1 MNNHFYQHG
10 PACSSLPFLPFSL
23 FRRHNMS
30 TAAAKAKKKRQWLTP
45 TQAVAVA
52 AAFEAW
58 GGEWRQPGDKNG
70 EIDALAAALS
80 LPPRTIK
87 KRFTYLHHKIKRE
100 NAAKENQN
108 ENEKKEEKKREW
120 LTPRQTQEIAAA
132 FQAWGGVWEEREE
145 EVAQLATSLGLEK
158 RKVKKRC
165 AYLRSKEKGKE
176 GGRDEEEKEDG
187 MSLPHPPLL
196 PPLLPPPPPP
206 PAFVAPYPLMEV
218 GLQVAKEDEVED
230 VHLYI

>member
-1 MNNHFYQHG
+1 
-10 PACSSLPFLPFSL
+10 
-23 FRRHNMS
+23 MS
-30 TAAAKAKKKRQWLTP
+30 TGAAKAKKKRQWLTP
-45 TQAVAVA
+45 AQAAAVA

-70 EIDALAAALS
+70 KEIDALAAALS

-87 KRFTYLHHKIKRE
+87 KRFTYLHHKKEKE
-100 NAAKENQN
+100 NSAKEN
-108 ENEKKEEKKREW
+108 ENDKKEEKKREW
-120 LTPRQTQEIAAA
+120 LTPGQAQEIEAA
-132 FQAWGGVWEEREE
+132 FQAWGGVWEGREE

-165 AYLRSKEKGKE
+165 AYLRSKGKGKE
-176 GGRDEEEKEDG
+176 DEGGEERKEGG
-187 MSLPHPPLL
+187 MPLPCPPLL

-206 PAFVAPYPLMEV
+206 PPFVAPYPLLEV
-218 GLQVAKEDEVED
+218 GLQAAGENEVKN

>member
-1 MNNHFYQHG
+1 
-10 PACSSLPFLPFSL
+10 
-23 FRRHNMS
+23 MS
-30 TAAAKAKKKRQWLTP
+30 TGAAKAKKKRQWLTS

-52 AAFEAW
+52 AAFETW

-80 LPPRTIK
+80 LPSRTIK
-87 KRFTYLHHKIKRE
+87 KRFTYLHHKNERK
-100 NAAKENQN
+100 NAAKEN
-108 ENEKKEEKKREW
+108 ENDENKEEKKREW
-120 LTPRQTQEIAAA
+120 LTPGQAQEIEAA
-132 FQAWGGVWEEREE
+132 FQAWGGEWEGREE

-165 AYLRSKEKGKE
+165 AYLRSKETG
-176 GGRDEEEKEDG
+176 KEDG
-187 MSLPHPPLL
+187 GKEEGKEDRMSLPYPPPLL

-206 PAFVAPYPLMEV
+206 PFVAPSPLMEV
-218 GLQVAKEDEVED
+218 GLQAAEEDEVED